1 MEEAANDEPSGLALS
16 PQNQWLSVLRD
27 AEPADSLV
35 TAKAVTL
42 KLHFTITTGPAVETQ
57 GWSQRAIASRLETYG
72 IDCGKVDSRRLD
84 PQAGTPRGVDQN
96 GYARR
101 SH

>member
-27 AEPADSLV
+27 AAPADSLV
-35 TAKAVTL
+35 TAKAVTP

-72 IDCGKVDSRRLD
+72 IDWWKSRQSAIGSASRHTTRSGSKRL
-84 PQAGTPRGVDQN
+84 R
-96 GYARR
+96 
-101 SH
+101 